1 MSKATSIDAY
11 RSLTKT
17 NHFSYMQ
24 SHILQNIA
32 KHGPATRKELAARI
46 EKPINSVCDP
56 VLRLIEAGKLIETE
70 VTCPETN
77 RKINQLSIPGRKG
90 VAKAQSKASAPVQT
104 TYEPAVPSPYN
115 SLTAKATNKEL
126 LCSAI
131 LKTQFTRVEKEF
143 VAQIVVGQVVFLV
156 KLIPVSIVGE

>member
-17 NHFSYMQ
+17 NHFSYLQ

-32 KHGPATRKELAARI
+32 KHGPATRKELATRI

-56 VLRLIEAGKLIETE
+56 VLRLIEVGKLIETE

-90 VAKAQSKASAPVQT
+90 QAKVQSKPSAPVQPT
-104 TYEPAVPSPYN
+104 SKSTDTPYN
-115 SLTAKATNKEL
+115 SLTAKPSNKEL

-143 VAQIVVGQVVFLV
+143 VAQVTCGQVIFMV